1 MALWTCRARSS
12 GWRSGLLN
20 EFGIEIAGGLGEFAG
35 KMWRIGVMGNSAT
48 PGNMLGFLSA
58 LETLLAREGGAPP
71 AGTGVAAANAVYEAA
86 GRQAATSKSSTA
98 VSGSGS

>member
-1 MALWTCRARSS
+1 MKRRTFVATLALVSS
-12 GWRSGLLN
+12 ALSLSTHAQR
-20 EFGIEIAGGLGEFAG
+20 AG

-86 GRQAATSKSSTA
+86 GRQAETSKSSTA